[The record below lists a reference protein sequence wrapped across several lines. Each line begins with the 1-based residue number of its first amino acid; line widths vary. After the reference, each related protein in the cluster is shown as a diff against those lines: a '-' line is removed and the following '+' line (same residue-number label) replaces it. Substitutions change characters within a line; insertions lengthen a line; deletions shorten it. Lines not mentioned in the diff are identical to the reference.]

1 MRTHPKT
8 TAAIALIAAA
18 GMLPTFASS
27 AQAQSPSP
35 AKAVVVSSSFQ
46 HDQLALEQ
54 EIIARQVQLALLGT
68 ALADA
73 ANVTTS
79 DRAALVTILTNE
91 QSALA
96 TDAASAAAAT
106 TEAQEN
112 SIRQAVI
119 GDERVYVVVSA
130 QVGLVIKADNETVTK
145 AGYTSLATELG
156 PLVSELGSKHAANLL
171 ADVTSEV
178 SAATS
183 LTAGVSAN
191 ALGLTPSGY
200 PGNQSEIKSWGFQ
213 LNQAAKDLAKAK
225 DDVKEI
231 EAV

>member
-91 QSALA
+91 QSALP
-96 TDAASAAAAT
+96 TDAASATAT
-106 TEAQEN
+106 TETKVN
-112 SIRQAVI
+112 GIRQAVI

-130 QVGLVIKADNETVTK
+130 QVGLVI
-145 AGYTSLATELG
+145 
-156 PLVSELGSKHAANLL
+156 
-171 ADVTSEV
+171 
-178 SAATS
+178 
-183 LTAGVSAN
+183 
-191 ALGLTPSGY
+191 
-200 PGNQSEIKSWGFQ
+200 
-213 LNQAAKDLAKAK
+213 
-225 DDVKEI
+225 
-231 EAV
+231 